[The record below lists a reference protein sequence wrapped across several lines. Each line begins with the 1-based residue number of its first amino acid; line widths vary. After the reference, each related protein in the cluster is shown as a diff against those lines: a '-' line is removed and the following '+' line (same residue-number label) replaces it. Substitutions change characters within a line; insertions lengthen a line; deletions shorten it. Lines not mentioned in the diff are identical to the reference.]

1 MHSEVVTREEC
12 LLLFCLP
19 NLTCVPFTGRF
30 NPEFYWK
37 EIQENVILDFPLV
50 MQNFSPVAPKGAGLM
65 LGQRQSVR
73 LSGTFRSA
81 YGRASASHISDL
93 RVSLRLRAHFRRK
106 PYSAFLRDP
115 GKSASV
121 LLLSRQEKKSRP
133 VRNHRRVPG
142 ITSIGNSLYG
152 MWPLP
157 THCVFQMETTSRGRR
172 NRSHRSSSS
181 SAKGNHSP
189 LSPRF
194 PTLEDALS
202 AQRND

>member
-1 MHSEVVTREEC
+1 MRSEVVATEKC

-50 MQNFSPVAPKGAGLM
+50 MLS
-65 LGQRQSVR
+65 QRQSVR

-93 RVSLRLRAHFRRK
+93 CVSLRLRAHFRRK

-181 SAKGNHSP
+181 SAEGNHSP

>member
-1 MHSEVVTREEC
+1 MRSEVVATEKC

-50 MQNFSPVAPKGAGLM
+50 MLS
-65 LGQRQSVR
+65 QRQSVQ

-93 RVSLRLRAHFRRK
+93 RVSLRLRAHFQRN

-133 VRNHRRVPG
+133 VRNHGHSPRTVSFRWRPPLGEDG
-142 ITSIGNSLYG
+142 I
-152 MWPLP
+152 
-157 THCVFQMETTSRGRR
+157 E
-172 NRSHRSSSS
+172 SHRSSSS

>member
-1 MHSEVVTREEC
+1 MTMHSEVVTREEC

-50 MQNFSPVAPKGAGLM
+50 MLS
-65 LGQRQSVR
+65 QRQSVR

-172 NRSHRSSSS
+172 NRKPSLFII
-181 SAKGNHSP
+181 
-189 LSPRF
+189 LS
-194 PTLEDALS
+194 
-202 AQRND
+202 

>member
-1 MHSEVVTREEC
+1 M
-12 LLLFCLP
+12 
-19 NLTCVPFTGRF
+19 
-30 NPEFYWK
+30 
-37 EIQENVILDFPLV
+37 
-50 MQNFSPVAPKGAGLM
+50 MQNFSPVAQKGAGLM

-133 VRNHRRVPG
+133 VRNHGHSPRTVSFRWRPPLGEDG
-142 ITSIGNSLYG
+142 I
-152 MWPLP
+152 
-157 THCVFQMETTSRGRR
+157 E
-172 NRSHRSSSS
+172 SHRSSSS
-181 SAKGNHSP
+181 SAKGNHSL